1 MGAKSKPTEYEWLG
15 DLLPTSQLTARDIC
29 QIYKLNSTAFYQ
41 RINRGTFPAHD
52 KVGQHNEKLPEIII
66 LKNENA
72 DHLDGIL
79 NYFKTEAKNP

>member
-1 MGAKSKPTEYEWLG
+1 MGISK
-15 DLLPTSQLTARDIC
+15 A
-29 QIYKLNSTAFYQ
+29 QIYKRNS
-41 RINRGTFPAHD
+41 NLESSD
-52 KVGQHNEKLPEIII
+52 KTVIHNEKLPEIII